1 MRTWRTT
8 TGPKKPS
15 SASNQGRAAPS
26 RTLGGTDTQAAEAL
40 KLIAGI
46 ESALVGRLLM
56 LDARAMEWTEMRV
69 DRDVDCTICRVRRS
83 VPPGGTT

>member
-1 MRTWRTT
+1 
-8 TGPKKPS
+8 
-15 SASNQGRAAPS
+15 
-26 RTLGGTDTQAAEAL
+26 LGGTDTQAAEAL
-40 KLIAGI
+40 KLLAGI

-69 DRDVDCTICRVRRS
+69 ERDVDCTICRVRRS